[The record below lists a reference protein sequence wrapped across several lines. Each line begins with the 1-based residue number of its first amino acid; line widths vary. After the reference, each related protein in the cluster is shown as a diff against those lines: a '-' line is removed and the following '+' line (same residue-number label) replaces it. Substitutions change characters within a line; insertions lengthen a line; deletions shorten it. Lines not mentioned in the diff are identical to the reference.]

1 MPINGANTR
10 KTKTMEIRTFTNF
23 WNMERK
29 LYSIYD
35 VSLPMPI
42 SLKVVGAFL
51 ATGIPWGGLMM
62 LLHIP
67 FGSAAVLWILPPAA
81 FGYVA
86 SKPIF
91 QKKTFFAFL
100 TSQAKFLGE
109 PKRLAGFRKMDFSY
123 HTKYNVIVK
132 IFKRNKDN

>member
-1 MPINGANTR
+1 
-10 KTKTMEIRTFTNF
+10 MEIRTFTNF

-29 LYSIYD
+29 LYAIYD

-42 SLKVVGAFL
+42 SLKVAGAFL

-67 FGSAAVLWILPPAA
+67 FGSAAVLWILPPVA

-91 QKKTFFAFL
+91 QKKTFIAFL
-100 TSQAKFLGE
+100 ISQAKFLGE
-109 PKRLAGFRKMDFSY
+109 PKRLGGFRRIDY
-123 HTKYNVIVK
+123 KYNQPYRITTK
-132 IFKRNKDN
+132 IFTRNKDN

>member
-1 MPINGANTR
+1 
-10 KTKTMEIRTFTNF
+10 MEIRTFTNF

-29 LYSIYD
+29 LYAIYD

-42 SLKVVGAFL
+42 SLKVAGAFL

-67 FGSAAVLWILPPAA
+67 FGSAAVLWILPPVA

-91 QKKTFFAFL
+91 QKKTFIAFL
-100 TSQAKFLGE
+100 ISQAKFLGE
-109 PKRLAGFRKMDFSY
+109 PKRLGGFRSIDY
-123 HTKYNVIVK
+123 KYNQPYRITIK
-132 IFKRNKDN
+132 IFTRNKDN